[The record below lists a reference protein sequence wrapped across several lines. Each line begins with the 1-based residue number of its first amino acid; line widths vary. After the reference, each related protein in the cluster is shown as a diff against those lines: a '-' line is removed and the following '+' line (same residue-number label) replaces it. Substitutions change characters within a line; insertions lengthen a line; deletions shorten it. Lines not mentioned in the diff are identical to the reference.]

1 MNIEIKTTV
10 SNLAINKI
18 SFRWLAIDR
27 NITFFKVYHLAYSSP
42 TPTSSYQLYSDWID
56 FDYPVNGYQYFYSF
70 SGFDVISSNSN
81 EVKINILPI

>member
-18 SFRWLAIDR
+18 SFRWLAIDK

-42 TPTSSYQLYSDWID
+42 TPTPNPLYSDWIN

-81 EVKINILPI
+81 EVKININPI